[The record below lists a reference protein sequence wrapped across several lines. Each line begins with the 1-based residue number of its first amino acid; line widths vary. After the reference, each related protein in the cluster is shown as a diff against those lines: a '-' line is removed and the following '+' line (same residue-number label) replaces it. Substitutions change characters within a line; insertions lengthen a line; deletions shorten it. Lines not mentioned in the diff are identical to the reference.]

1 MKEMNNSDS
10 VADEL
15 KLRTYT
21 VMAHANPGK
30 NNRIF
35 SAILAFANSI
45 NDSGEVNTIQ
55 MLRPSND
62 RLEDVVVVKR
72 IHTVVNKIKMYLL
85 DKLMNDNSSV

>member
-1 MKEMNNSDS
+1 MKNPTILINSRLDTVNEMNNSDS

-55 MLRPSND
+55 MPALQ
-62 RLEDVVVVKR
+62 
-72 IHTVVNKIKMYLL
+72 TTGWKM
-85 DKLMNDNSSV
+85 